1 VTGVLQA
8 LCETHKDIDR
18 ICLVANLKHMKR
30 AAKIATDFGVD
41 ATVSFDAVRFPIGAP
56 TIFDHADNS
65 QEAFAFA
72 RAPEL
77 DADQVDFDK
86 LLSRERAL

>member
-1 VTGVLQA
+1 
-8 LCETHKDIDR
+8 
-18 ICLVANLKHMKR
+18 MKR
-30 AAKIATDFGVD
+30 AVKIASDFGID
-41 ATVSFDAVRFPIGAP
+41 ATVGFDAVRFPIGAP

-77 DADQVDFDK
+77 DAEQVDFDK
-86 LLSRERAL
+86 LIARERALSKSPALDDESGHASSTA